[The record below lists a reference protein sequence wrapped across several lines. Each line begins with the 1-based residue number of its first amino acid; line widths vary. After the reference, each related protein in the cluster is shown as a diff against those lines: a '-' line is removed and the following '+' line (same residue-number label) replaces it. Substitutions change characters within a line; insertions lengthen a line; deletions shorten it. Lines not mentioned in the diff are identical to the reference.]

1 MHELVDAIAQS
12 LPPDIAKYWWSLGKK
27 GPEYLLYG
35 QLAIALLLWGWAMY
49 RGIRWALG
57 HKKALGR
64 WWKPAEYKQLIQHLY
79 DEHRKGRV
87 LAHAEI
93 ALLRKHT
100 EGDNRVISDQGTY
113 L

>member
-1 MHELVDAIAQS
+1 MHELIDAIAQN
-12 LPPDIAKYWWSLGKK
+12 LPPEIARYWWSLGRK
-27 GPEYLLYG
+27 GPEYVLYL
-35 QLAIALLLWGWAMY
+35 QLGIATIIWGWAMY
-49 RGIRWALG
+49 RGVRWALG

-64 WWKPAEYKQLIQHLY
+64 WWRPSEFQKLIQHLY

-93 ALLRKHT
+93 ELLRKYS
-100 EGDNRVISDQGTY
+100 EGDSKVISDQKSY